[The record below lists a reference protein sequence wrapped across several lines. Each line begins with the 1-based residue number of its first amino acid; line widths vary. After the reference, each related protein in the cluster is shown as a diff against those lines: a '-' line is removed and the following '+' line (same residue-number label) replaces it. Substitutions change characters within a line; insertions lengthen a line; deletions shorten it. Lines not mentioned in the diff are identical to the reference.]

1 MIFSRKLLETIEGQ
15 ARKPRSPDLE
25 SFSQL
30 SPDSTEE
37 QEGGNKCGGPQGAW
51 SFRSASD
58 QEACSPHLIGI
69 IRKVDLVENLGG
81 FVLDG
86 LHFHQVWGVLSGPIS
101 ENQERGWGAVRSLL
115 GSWGHGE
122 QGIEG
127 TLEIDP
133 ASNSCPPLP
142 TR

>member
-1 MIFSRKLLETIEGQ
+1 MWGSLCL
-15 ARKPRSPDLE
+15 
-25 SFSQL
+25 
-30 SPDSTEE
+30 
-37 QEGGNKCGGPQGAW
+37 QGAW

-101 ENQERGWGAVRSLL
+101 ENQGGWLSGACWVHGAM
-115 GSWGHGE
+115 GSRE
-122 QGIEG
+122 
-127 TLEIDP
+127 
-133 ASNSCPPLP
+133 
-142 TR
+142 